1 MSFIRW
7 CLGVACVIIFGLTL
21 TSDAFEIKLTQGQI
35 REAIDYGSKYKGKEV
50 FESSEVKKACFGEYP
65 KGEGGIIM
73 SKYVH
78 TAIIAAMLNAK
89 DKTIPPEDE
98 KAIGESTT
106 FDVVVKII
114 DEDVKIPEDVQI
126 ILVQGTN
133 NILPQKTEF
142 GMKGKDNIQS
152 IVGVF
157 QQDKVNPK
165 ANATVIAKTRK
176 GQKKYKVDFSDIK

>member
-1 MSFIRW
+1 MNFIKW
-7 CLGVACVIIFGLTL
+7 CLSFVTILGIPAL
-21 TSDAFEIKLTQGQI
+21 SYAFEIHLTQQQI
-35 REAIDYGSKYKGKEV
+35 KEAIEYGAKYKGKEV
-50 FESSEVKKACFGEYP
+50 FESPEVKKACFGEYP
-65 KGEGGIIM
+65 TGEGGIIM

-78 TAIIAAMLNAK
+78 TAVISAMLNAK
-89 DKTIPPEDE
+89 DKVITPEDE
-98 KAIGESTT
+98 KAIEESTT
-106 FDVVVKII
+106 FDVVVKIL

-126 ILVQGTN
+126 ILVQGSN

-142 GMKGKDNIQS
+142 GMKGKDSIQS

-165 ANATVIAKTRK
+165 SNTTVIAKTRK